1 MTRKSKSVPPSNETG
16 RAAKAFSRRLVLR
29 GAAAAG
35 AIAATGPWI
44 VRDAFSSSGE
54 LNVFTWSDYM
64 PDDHI
69 KNFTDKTGITINF
82 TGYGSNEDLL
92 AKIQATKGRGF
103 DLISPTVDR
112 VGQWK
117 PLELLQPFD
126 MNKVPTDK
134 IIAGLLKGST
144 DLWTWDGGNHHL
156 PWTWGTEMLAW
167 RTDKWSR
174 DYADLSYGD
183 LWLPELKGKVMGRPH
198 SLMAGIGLYLDH
210 SGKLPSNRMLD
221 AYKDEASMRK
231 IWEEITTFAIEHKPH
246 LKQFWNDAD
255 AQINGFMQN
264 DVVLGQCWDGPPT
277 RLKKEGQPVTLA
289 APVEGAFTW
298 LDGVAMPV
306 GAENIDQAYEFLAY
320 MYEPEVGGKWA
331 NATGYNVVSNGA
343 DQFLD
348 EAAKKLFQET
358 YPQDTLDNRLW
369 WWPPA
374 EAWYPEI
381 RNEYVDKF
389 VAA

>member
-1 MTRKSKSVPPSNETG
+1 MTG
-16 RAAKAFSRRLVLR
+16 RKPASSAMLTLGAARRFSRRTMLKN
-29 GAAAAG
+29 AAAAG
-35 AIAATGPWI
+35 TALAVGPWL
-44 VRDAFSSSGE
+44 VKDAFSSSGE
-54 LNVFTWSDYM
+54 LNVFSWSDYM
-64 PDDHI
+64 PEEHI

-92 AKIQATKGRGF
+92 AKMQATKGRGF
-103 DLISPTVDR
+103 DIVSPTVDR

-117 PLELLQPFD
+117 PLGLLQPFD
-126 MNKVPTDK
+126 MNRVPTSK
-134 IIAGLLKGST
+134 IVAGLLKGSA
-144 DLWTWDGGNHHL
+144 DLWTWDGGQYHL
-156 PWTWGTEMLAW
+156 PWTWGTELLAW
-167 RTDKWSR
+167 RTDKWNR

-183 LWLPELKGKVMGRPH
+183 LWLPELKGKVMGRAH
-198 SLMAGIGLYLDH
+198 SMMAGIGLHLDH

-221 AYKDEASMRK
+221 AYKDEANMRR
-231 IWEEITTFAIEHKPH
+231 IWEEITKFAIEHKPN

-255 AQINGFMQN
+255 GQINGFMQN

-277 RLKKEGQPVTLA
+277 RLKKENQPVTLA

-298 LDGVAMPV
+298 LDGVAIPV
-306 GAENIDQAYEFLAY
+306 GAQNIDQIYAFLDY

-331 NATGYNVVSNGA
+331 NATGYNVVSIGA
-343 DQFLD
+343 DEYLD

>member
-1 MTRKSKSVPPSNETG
+1 MTRKSKALPPSNATG
-16 RAAKAFSRRLVLR
+16 RAAKAFSRRLVLK

-35 AIAATGPWI
+35 TIAVAGPWI
-44 VRDAFSSSGE
+44 VKDAFSSSGE

-64 PDDHI
+64 PEEHI
-69 KNFTDKTGITINF
+69 KNFTDKTGIKINF

-126 MNKVPTDK
+126 MNRVPTDK
-134 IIAGLLKGST
+134 IIPGLLKGSA
-144 DLWTWDGGNHHL
+144 DLWTWDGGQYHL

-198 SLMAGIGLYLDH
+198 SMMAGIGLYLDH
-210 SGKLPSNRMLD
+210 SGQLPSNRMLD
-221 AYKDEASMRK
+221 AYKDEENMRR
-231 IWEEITTFAIEHKPH
+231 IWGEITKFAIDHKSH

-298 LDGVAMPV
+298 LDGVAMPA
-306 GAENIDQAYEFLAY
+306 GASNIDQAYEFLAY
-320 MYEPEVGGKWA
+320 MFEPEVGGKWA
-331 NATGYNVVSNGA
+331 NATGYNVVSVGA
-343 DQFLD
+343 DQYLD
-348 EAAKKLFQET
+348 EQAKKLFQET

>member
-1 MTRKSKSVPPSNETG
+1 MTGKKPASSARLTLG
-16 RAAKAFSRRLVLR
+16 AAKRFSRRTMLKN
-29 GAAAAG
+29 AAAAG
-35 AIAATGPWI
+35 TALAVGPWL
-44 VRDAFSSSGE
+44 VKDAFSSSGE

-64 PDDHI
+64 PDEHI
-69 KNFTDKTGITINF
+69 KNFTDNTGIAINF
-82 TGYGSNEDLL
+82 TGYGSNEDLI

-103 DLISPTVDR
+103 DIISPTVDR

-117 PLELLQPFD
+117 PLDLLQPFD
-126 MNKVPTDK
+126 MNRVPTGK
-134 IIAGLLKGST
+134 IVAGLLKGSA
-144 DLWTWDGGNHHL
+144 DLWTWGGGQYHL
-156 PWTWGTEMLAW
+156 PWTWGTELLAW

-183 LWLPELKGKVMGRPH
+183 LWLPELKGKVMGRAH
-198 SLMAGIGLYLDH
+198 SMMAGIGLYLDH

-221 AYKDEASMRK
+221 AYKDEANMRR
-231 IWEEITTFAIEHKPH
+231 IWGEITKFAIEHKPN

-255 AQINGFMQN
+255 GQINGFMQN

-277 RLKKEGQPVTLA
+277 RLKKENQPVTLA

-298 LDGVAMPV
+298 LDGVAIPV
-306 GAENIDQAYEFLAY
+306 GAENFDQIYAFLDY
-320 MYEPEVGGKWA
+320 MYTPDVGGKWA
-331 NATGYNVVSNGA
+331 NATGYNVVSIGA
-343 DQFLD
+343 DEYLD

-389 VAA
+389 VAT

>member
-1 MTRKSKSVPPSNETG
+1 MTKKTKAQRGTTATL
-16 RAAKAFSRRLVLR
+16 RAARDFTRRTMLKGGLAAFSV
-29 GAAAAG
+29 
-35 AIAATGPWI
+35 AATGPWL
-44 VRDAFSSSGE
+44 VKDALSASGE

-64 PDDHI
+64 PDDHV
-69 KNFTDKTGITINF
+69 KGFTDSTGITVNF
-82 TGYGSNEDLL
+82 SGYGSNEDLIN
-92 AKIQATKGRGF
+92 KMKATKGRGF
-103 DLISPTVDR
+103 DLISPTLDR

-126 MNKVPTDK
+126 MNRVPTDK
-134 IIAGLLKGST
+134 IIGGLLKGSA
-144 DLWTWDGGNHHL
+144 DLWTWGDGQHHL
-156 PWTWGTEMLAW
+156 PWTWGTELLAW

-174 DYADLSYGD
+174 DYKDLSYGD
-183 LWLPELKGKVMGRPH
+183 LWGEDVKGKVMGRPH
-198 SLMAGIGLYLDH
+198 SMMAGIGLYLDH
-210 SGKLPSNRMLD
+210 SGMLPTNRMHD
-221 AYKDEASMRK
+221 AYKDEENMRR
-231 IWEEITTFAIEHKPH
+231 IWEEITKFAVEHKGDV
-246 LKQFWNDAD
+246 KQFWNDAD

-277 RLKKEGQPVTLA
+277 RLKKEGEPVTLA

-298 LDGVAMPV
+298 LDGVALPI
-306 GAENIDQAYEFLAY
+306 GAENFDQAYAFLDY
-320 MYEPEVGGKWA
+320 MYTAEVGGRWS
-331 NATGYNVVSNGA
+331 NITGYNVVGVGA
-343 DQFLD
+343 DAFLD
-348 EAAKKLFQET
+348 DASKKLYQET

>member
-1 MTRKSKSVPPSNETG
+1 MTGKQSVSSATLTVK
-16 RAAKAFSRRLVLR
+16 AAKRFGRRTMLR
-29 GAAAAG
+29 NAAAAG
-35 AIAATGPWI
+35 AVLAAGPWLTKN
-44 VRDAFSSSGE
+44 AFSSSGE
-54 LNVFTWSDYM
+54 LNVFSWSDYM
-64 PDDHI
+64 PEAHI
-69 KNFTDKTGITINF
+69 KGFTDKTGIKINF

-112 VGQWK
+112 VNQWK
-117 PLELLQPFD
+117 PLGVLQPFD
-126 MNKVPTDK
+126 MNRVPTK
-134 IIAGLLKGST
+134 HIVPSLLKGSA
-144 DLWTWDGGNHHL
+144 DIWTWDGGQYHL

-174 DYADLSYGD
+174 DYKDLSYGD
-183 LWLPELKGKVMGRPH
+183 LWLEELKGKVMGRAH
-198 SLMAGIGLYLDH
+198 SMMAGIGLYLDR
-210 SGKLPSNRMLD
+210 SGQLPSNRMHD

-231 IWEEITTFAIEHKPH
+231 IWEGITKFAIDHKSH

-255 AQINGFMQN
+255 GQINGFMQN
-264 DVVLGQCWDGPPT
+264 DVVLGQCWDGPPA
-277 RLKKEGQPVTLA
+277 RLKKEGKPVTMA

-298 LDGVAMPV
+298 LDGLAIPI
-306 GAENIDQAYEFLAY
+306 GATNIDQLYEFLNY

-331 NATGYNVVSNGA
+331 NATGYNVVSIGA
-343 DQFLD
+343 DAYLD
-348 EAAKKLFQET
+348 EASKKLFQET
-358 YPQDTLDNRLW
+358 YPEDTMNSRLW

-374 EAWYPEI
+374 EGWYPEI

>member
-44 VRDAFSSSGE
+44 VRNAFSSSGE

-64 PDDHI
+64 PDEHI

-103 DLISPTVDR
+103 DLVSPTVDR

-126 MNKVPTDK
+126 MNRIPTDK

-144 DLWTWDGGNHHL
+144 DLWTWGDGNHHL

-183 LWLPELKGKVMGRPH
+183 LWLPELAGKVMGRPH
-198 SLMAGIGLYLDH
+198 SMMAGIGLYLDH

-221 AYKDEASMRK
+221 AYKDEESMRR
-231 IWEEITTFAIEHKPH
+231 IWGEITTFAIEHKPAI
-246 LKQFWNDAD
+246 KQFWNDAD

-264 DVVLGQCWDGPPT
+264 DVVLGQCWDGPPA
-277 RLKKEGQPVTLA
+277 RLKKEGKPVTMA

-306 GAENIDQAYEFLAY
+306 GAENIDQAYEFLNY
-320 MYEPEVGGKWA
+320 MFDPEVGGKWA
-331 NATGYNVVSNGA
+331 SATGYNVVSIGA
-343 DQFLD
+343 DAYLD
-348 EAAKKLFQET
+348 EASKKLFQET

>member
-1 MTRKSKSVPPSNETG
+1 MTRKSKTPTPSNATG
-16 RAAKAFSRRLVLR
+16 RAAKAFSRRLVLK

-35 AIAATGPWI
+35 TMAAVGPWI

-64 PDDHI
+64 PEEHI

-92 AKIQATKGRGF
+92 AKMQATKGRGF
-103 DLISPTVDR
+103 DLVSPTVDR

-167 RTDKWSR
+167 RTDKWTR

-198 SLMAGIGLYLDH
+198 SMMAGIGLYLDH

-231 IWEEITTFAIEHKPH
+231 VWEGITAFAIEHKPH
-246 LKQFWNDAD
+246 IKQFWNDAD

-320 MYEPEVGGKWA
+320 MFEPEVGGKWA
-331 NATGYNVVSNGA
+331 NATGYNVVSVGA
-343 DQFLD
+343 DGYLD

>member
-1 MTRKSKSVPPSNETG
+1 MPGKQSVSSATLTAK
-16 RAAKAFSRRLVLR
+16 AAKRFGRRTMLR
-29 GAAAAG
+29 NAAAAS
-35 AIAATGPWI
+35 AVLATGPWLTKTPF
-44 VRDAFSSSGE
+44 ASSGE

-64 PDDHI
+64 PEAHI
-69 KNFTDKTGITINF
+69 KGFTDKTGIKINF

-112 VGQWK
+112 VNQWK
-117 PLELLQPFD
+117 PLGVLQPFD
-126 MNKVPTDK
+126 MNRVPTK
-134 IIAGLLKGST
+134 HIVPSLLKGSA
-144 DLWTWDGGNHHL
+144 DIWTWDGGQYHL

-174 DYADLSYGD
+174 DYKDLTYGD
-183 LWLPELKGKVMGRPH
+183 LWLDDLKGKVMGRPH
-198 SLMAGIGLYLDH
+198 SMMAGIGLYLDR
-210 SGKLPSNRMLD
+210 SGQLPSNRMHD

-231 IWEEITTFAIEHKPH
+231 IWEGITKFAIDHKSH
-246 LKQFWNDAD
+246 IKQFWNDAD
-255 AQINGFMQN
+255 GQINGFMQN
-264 DVVLGQCWDGPPT
+264 DVVLGQCWDGPPA
-277 RLKKEGQPVTLA
+277 RLKKEGKPVTMA
-289 APVEGAFTW
+289 APLEGAFTW
-298 LDGVAMPV
+298 LDGVAIPI
-306 GAENIDQAYEFLAY
+306 GAQNIDQAYEFLNY

-331 NATGYNVVSNGA
+331 NATGYNVVSIGA
-343 DQFLD
+343 DAYLD
-348 EAAKKLFQET
+348 EASKKLFQET
-358 YPQDTLDNRLW
+358 YPEDTMNSRLW

>member
-1 MTRKSKSVPPSNETG
+1 MLTLG
-16 RAAKAFSRRLVLR
+16 AARRFSRRTMLKN
-29 GAAAAG
+29 AAAAG
-35 AIAATGPWI
+35 TALAVGPWL
-44 VRDAFSSSGE
+44 VKDAFSSSGE
-54 LNVFTWSDYM
+54 LNVFSWSDYM
-64 PDDHI
+64 PEEHI

-92 AKIQATKGRGF
+92 AKMQATKGRGF
-103 DLISPTVDR
+103 DIVSPTVDR

-117 PLELLQPFD
+117 PLGLLQPFD
-126 MNKVPTDK
+126 MNRVPTSK
-134 IIAGLLKGST
+134 IVAGLLKGSA
-144 DLWTWDGGNHHL
+144 DLWTWDGGQYHL
-156 PWTWGTEMLAW
+156 PWTWGTELLAW
-167 RTDKWSR
+167 RTDKWNR

-183 LWLPELKGKVMGRPH
+183 LWLPELKGKVMGRAH
-198 SLMAGIGLYLDH
+198 SMMAGIGLHLDH

-221 AYKDEASMRK
+221 AYKDEANMRR
-231 IWEEITTFAIEHKPH
+231 IWEEITKFAIEHKPN

-255 AQINGFMQN
+255 GQINGFMQN

-277 RLKKEGQPVTLA
+277 RLKKENQPVTLA

-298 LDGVAMPV
+298 LDGVAIPV
-306 GAENIDQAYEFLAY
+306 GAQNIDQIYAFLDY

-331 NATGYNVVSNGA
+331 NATGYNVVSIGA
-343 DQFLD
+343 DEYLD

>member
-1 MTRKSKSVPPSNETG
+1 MNRKTKTQRSTEATLL
-16 RAAKAFSRRLVLR
+16 AARRFSRRTMLKHTAALGVI
-29 GAAAAG
+29 GAA
-35 AIAATGPWI
+35 GPWL
-44 VRDAFSSSGE
+44 VKDAFSSSGE

-64 PDDHI
+64 PDAHI
-69 KNFTDKTGITINF
+69 VAFTEKTGITVNF

-112 VGQWK
+112 VNQWK
-117 PLELLQPFD
+117 PLALLQPFD
-126 MNKVPTDK
+126 MNRVPSK
-134 IIAGLLKGST
+134 NIVPSLLKGSA
-144 DLWTWDGGNHHL
+144 DIWTWDGGQYHL

-167 RTDKWSR
+167 RTDKWTR
-174 DYADLSYGD
+174 DYKDLSYGD
-183 LWLPELKGKVMGRPH
+183 LWLDELKGKVMGRAH
-198 SLMAGIGLYLDH
+198 SLMSGIGLYLDRI
-210 SGKLPSNRMLD
+210 GELPSNRLHD
-221 AYKDEASMRK
+221 AYKDEAGMRR
-231 IWEEITTFAIEHKPH
+231 IWEGITKFAIDHKPH

-264 DVVLGQCWDGPPT
+264 DVVLGQCWDGPPA
-277 RLKKEGQPVTLA
+277 RLKKEGKPINMQ
-289 APVEGAFTW
+289 APQEGAFTW
-298 LDGVAMPV
+298 LDGVAIPA
-306 GAENIDQAYEFLAY
+306 GAQNLDQAYEFLNY

-331 NATGYNVVSNGA
+331 NATGYNVVSVGA
-343 DQFLD
+343 DAYLD
-348 EAAKKLFQET
+348 EASKKLFQET
-358 YPQDTLDNRLW
+358 YPEDTMNSRLW

>member
-1 MTRKSKSVPPSNETG
+1 MTG
-16 RAAKAFSRRLVLR
+16 RKPASPAMLTLGAARRFSRRTMLKN
-29 GAAAAG
+29 AAAAG
-35 AIAATGPWI
+35 TALAVGPWL
-44 VRDAFSSSGE
+44 VKDAFSSSGE
-54 LNVFTWSDYM
+54 LNVFSWSDYM
-64 PDDHI
+64 PEEHI

-92 AKIQATKGRGF
+92 AKMQATKGRGF
-103 DLISPTVDR
+103 DIVSPTVDR

-117 PLELLQPFD
+117 PLGLLQPFD
-126 MNKVPTDK
+126 MNRVPTSK
-134 IIAGLLKGST
+134 IVAGLLKGSA
-144 DLWTWDGGNHHL
+144 DLWTWDGGQYHL
-156 PWTWGTEMLAW
+156 PWTWGTELLAW
-167 RTDKWSR
+167 RTDKWNR

-183 LWLPELKGKVMGRPH
+183 LWLPELKGKVMGRAH
-198 SLMAGIGLYLDH
+198 SMMAGIGLHLDH

-221 AYKDEASMRK
+221 AYKDEANMRR
-231 IWEEITTFAIEHKPH
+231 IWEEITKFAIEHKPN

-255 AQINGFMQN
+255 GQINGFMQN

-277 RLKKEGQPVTLA
+277 RLKKENQPVTLA

-298 LDGVAMPV
+298 LDGVAIPV
-306 GAENIDQAYEFLAY
+306 GAQNIDQIYAFLDY

-331 NATGYNVVSNGA
+331 NATGYNVVSIGA
-343 DQFLD
+343 DEYLD

>member
-1 MTRKSKSVPPSNETG
+1 MLGKESVSSATLTAT
-16 RAAKAFSRRLVLR
+16 AAKRFSRRTMLR
-29 GAAAAG
+29 NAAAAG
-35 AIAATGPWI
+35 AVLAAGPWLTKTPF
-44 VRDAFSSSGE
+44 ASSGE

-64 PDDHI
+64 PDAHI
-69 KNFTDKTGITINF
+69 KGFTDKTGIKISF

-112 VGQWK
+112 VNQWK
-117 PLELLQPFD
+117 PLGVLQPFD
-126 MNKVPTDK
+126 MNRVPTK
-134 IIAGLLKGST
+134 HIVPSLLKGSA
-144 DLWTWDGGNHHL
+144 DIWTWDGGQYHL

-174 DYADLSYGD
+174 DYKDLSYGD
-183 LWLPELKGKVMGRPH
+183 LWLDELKGKVMGRPH
-198 SLMAGIGLYLDH
+198 SMMAGIGLYLDR
-210 SGKLPSNRMLD
+210 SGQLPSNRMHD

-231 IWEEITTFAIEHKPH
+231 IWEGITKFAIDHKSH
-246 LKQFWNDAD
+246 IKQFWNDAD

-264 DVVLGQCWDGPPT
+264 DVVLGQCWDGPPA
-277 RLKKEGQPVTLA
+277 RLKKEGKPVTMA
-289 APVEGAFTW
+289 APLEGAFTW

-306 GAENIDQAYEFLAY
+306 GAQNIDQAYEFLNY

-331 NATGYNVVSNGA
+331 NATGYNVVSIGA
-343 DQFLD
+343 DAYLD
-348 EAAKKLFQET
+348 DASKKLFQDT
-358 YPQDTLDNRLW
+358 YPEDTMNARLW

>member
-1 MTRKSKSVPPSNETG
+1 MTGKQSVSSATLTVK
-16 RAAKAFSRRLVLR
+16 AAKRFGRRTMLR
-29 GAAAAG
+29 NAAAAG
-35 AIAATGPWI
+35 AVLAAGPWLTKN
-44 VRDAFSSSGE
+44 AFSSSGE
-54 LNVFTWSDYM
+54 LNVFSWSDYM
-64 PDDHI
+64 PEAHI
-69 KNFTDKTGITINF
+69 KGFTDKTGIKINF

-112 VGQWK
+112 VNQWK
-117 PLELLQPFD
+117 PLGVLQPFD
-126 MNKVPTDK
+126 MNRVPTK
-134 IIAGLLKGST
+134 NIVPSLLKGSA
-144 DLWTWDGGNHHL
+144 DIWTWDGGQYHL

-174 DYADLSYGD
+174 DYKDLSYGD
-183 LWLPELKGKVMGRPH
+183 LWLEELKGKVMGRAH
-198 SLMAGIGLYLDH
+198 SMMAGIGLYLDR
-210 SGKLPSNRMLD
+210 SGQLPSNRMHD

-231 IWEEITTFAIEHKPH
+231 IWEGITKFAIDHKSH

-255 AQINGFMQN
+255 GQINGFMQN
-264 DVVLGQCWDGPPT
+264 DVVLGQCWDGPPA
-277 RLKKEGQPVTLA
+277 RLKKEGKPVTMA

-298 LDGVAMPV
+298 LDGLAIPI
-306 GAENIDQAYEFLAY
+306 GATNIDQLYEFLNY

-331 NATGYNVVSNGA
+331 NATGYNVVSIGA
-343 DQFLD
+343 DAYLD
-348 EAAKKLFQET
+348 EASKKLFQET
-358 YPQDTLDNRLW
+358 YPEDTMNSRLW

-374 EAWYPEI
+374 EGWYPEI

>member
-1 MTRKSKSVPPSNETG
+1 MV
-16 RAAKAFSRRLVLR
+16 KAPFPIVSRRRLLK
-29 GAAAAG
+29 AAG
-35 AIAATGPWI
+35 ALSVLAAWPQGARAEEEKRLNFYNWDTYTG
-44 VRDAFSSSGE
+44 E
-54 LNVFTWSDYM
+54 TTLQT
-64 PDDHI
+64 
-69 KNFTDKTGITINF
+69 FTDKTGITVNF

-92 AKIQATKGRGF
+92 AKMQATKGRGF
-103 DLISPTVDR
+103 DLVSPTVDR

-126 MNKVPTDK
+126 MNRVPTDK

-144 DLWTWDGGNHHL
+144 DLWTWGDGNHHL

-167 RTDKWSR
+167 RTDKWTR

-198 SLMAGIGLYLDH
+198 SMMAGIGLYLDH
-210 SGKLPSNRMLD
+210 SGKLPSNRLLD

-231 IWEEITTFAIEHKPH
+231 VWEGITAFAIEHKPH
-246 LKQFWNDAD
+246 IKQFWNDAD

-306 GAENIDQAYEFLAY
+306 GAENIDQAYEFLNY
-320 MYEPEVGGKWA
+320 MFEPEVGGKWA
-331 NATGYNVVSNGA
+331 NATGYNVVSIGA
-343 DQFLD
+343 DDYLD